1 MASKAKEV
9 YGIEVIPEAIEDAK
23 ENAIRNNADNVVFVM
38 GATED
43 VLPKLVSIG
52 IDFDVAVVDPPRS
65 GCEERVLQT
74 FAKLEVPRIVYVSCN
89 PSTLARDLKFL
100 ANRGY
105 EVKEIQP
112 VDMFPHTY
120 HIECVALMSRVEK

>member
-1 MASKAKEV
+1 
-9 YGIEVIPEAIEDAK
+9 
-23 ENAIRNNADNVVFVM
+23 M

-43 VLPKLVSIG
+43 VLPKLVNIG

-74 FAKLEVPRIVYVSCN
+74 FVQVQVERIVYVSCN

-100 ANRGY
+100 VNRGY
-105 EVKEIQP
+105 EIKEIQP
-112 VDMFPHTY
+112 IDMFPHTY
-120 HIECVALMSRVEK
+120 HVECVVLVSRVEG